1 MRRFAILAFAACAAL
16 LGAVGLTAT
25 MARSHAPV
33 WGSRVK
39 VLVDS
44 TSQNAT
50 KVGYT
55 AVWVTKL
62 LPPDSQRITYGTIRD
77 TVARDTTT
85 KKSTTLGTAKPA
97 PFLRSFNFIA
107 AKPDSADSAKIWI
120 QIQTYRPGSVTAT
133 GKDTIVVKGH
143 S

>member
-1 MRRFAILAFAACAAL
+1 MRRPIAL
-16 LGAVGLTAT
+16 LLSILLPVLLVGALTAT
-25 MARSHAPV
+25 AARSHAPV

-55 AVWVTKL
+55 LVWVTKL
-62 LPPDSQRITYGTIRD
+62 LPPDSQRVTYGTIRD
-77 TVARDTTT
+77 TVARDTSTH
-85 KKSTTLGTAKPA
+85 KSTTLGTAKPA

-107 AKPDSADSAKIWI
+107 VKPDSADSAKIWV
-120 QIQTYRPGSVTAT
+120 QVQTYRPGSVTAT

-143 S
+143 T